1 MTHTSRSVK
10 RRVKR
15 RASKSVKRKLK
26 TYSKSKRSFQRGGK
40 GIPLNWTL
48 DEFMAVIEKNGS
60 NIKRDGHY
68 LSEFYKISQK
78 KQDKSIP
85 TLYDISEPQTH
96 TSHAN
101 AVGISFTTSIF
112 SMTGGITLKIEIDVN
127 KYRHDLEKL
136 VNAIL
141 KKLFSEENEDDV
153 LPSNYLANIAS
164 YDRIMVAHN
173 ENRKLIEDANSYHRR
188 GGVRGC
194 PDDMVS
200 VWDFPRKHCEI
211 EIEMKFTTVAVTIK
225 SIKYTC
231 VNSNVQL
238 WCNND
243 RLYLE
248 SWGERTTRPLTPIPR
263 PPKPI
268 EELKKFYNSSG
279 TFHVSVF
286 EFQRNS
292 QGRQN
297 ELIVEKDTEFNDS
310 VNFRLIIGF
319 DETSFSSK
327 RDEQR
332 NQVAELI
339 KTNSPTP
346 EEREM
351 KRQQQAKWAAEE
363 EGD

>member
-1 MTHTSRSVK
+1 
-10 RRVKR
+10 
-15 RASKSVKRKLK
+15 VKRKLK

-40 GIPLNWTL
+40 GIHLNWTL

-60 NIKRDGHY
+60 NIVRDGHY

-101 AVGISFTTSIF
+101 AVGISFTKSLVF
-112 SMTGGITLKIEIDVN
+112 RVTGGITLKIEIDVN
-127 KYRHDLEKL
+127 QYRHDLEKL

-173 ENRKLIEDANSYHRR
+173 ENRKLIQDANRHHRM
-188 GGVRGC
+188 GGVSGC
-194 PDDMVS
+194 DANIVS
-200 VWDFPRKHCEI
+200 DSDLPRKHCEI
-211 EIEMKFTTVAVTIK
+211 EIEMKFTTDAVTIK

-248 SWGERTTRPLTPIPR
+248 SWGERTTGPLTPINR

-268 EELKKFYNSSG
+268 EELNKFYNSSG
-279 TFHVSVF
+279 IFHVSVF

-351 KRQQQAKWAAEE
+351 KKQQQAKWAAENQ
-363 EGD
+363 D